1 MIAAVFTPLIWA
13 AGFYTAALI
22 VHELW
27 ASADKIA
34 AALNFEPI
42 PGSARHGR

>member
-13 AGFYTAALI
+13 AGFYAAALA

-27 ASADKIA
+27 ANLDKIA
-34 AALNFEPI
+34 AALAFEPI
-42 PGSARHGR
+42 PGSARYGR